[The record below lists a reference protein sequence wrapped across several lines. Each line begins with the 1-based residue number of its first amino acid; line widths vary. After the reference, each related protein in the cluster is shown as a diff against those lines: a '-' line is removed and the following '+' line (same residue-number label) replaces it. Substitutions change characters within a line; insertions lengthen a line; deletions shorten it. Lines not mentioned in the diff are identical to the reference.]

1 MLVEKHKKVIFVRN
15 LNFSVKRKEIV
26 VFHCSLLFCKGG
38 GEPRMRSHYRGHKM
52 ALWLNLIPQLHQ
64 SGGPDVV
71 MLHHNFREERPEFY
85 EGKKIKKVGTYL
97 CWYVQTSML
106 SWANVLIVTHLIT

>member
-1 MLVEKHKKVIFVRN
+1 M
-15 LNFSVKRKEIV
+15 EI
-26 VFHCSLLFCKGG
+26 GIG
-38 GEPRMRSHYRGHKM
+38 AGEPRMKSHYRGHKM

-85 EGKKIKKVGTYL
+85 EGMMIML
-97 CWYVQTSML
+97 ML
-106 SWANVLIVTHLIT
+106 SLFHALL

>member
-1 MLVEKHKKVIFVRN
+1 M
-15 LNFSVKRKEIV
+15 EI
-26 VFHCSLLFCKGG
+26 GIG
-38 GEPRMRSHYRGHKM
+38 AGEPRMKSHYRGHKM

-85 EGKKIKKVGTYL
+85 EGMMI
-97 CWYVQTSML
+97 ML
-106 SWANVLIVTHLIT
+106 MFSLFHALL

>member
-1 MLVEKHKKVIFVRN
+1 MTFI
-15 LNFSVKRKEIV
+15 S
-26 VFHCSLLFCKGG
+26 KGAG
-38 GEPRMRSHYRGHKM
+38 DPTMKNHYRGHKM

-85 EGKKIKKVGTYL
+85 EGNLATF
-97 CWYVQTSML
+97 
-106 SWANVLIVTHLIT
+106 VLNPILYRSRT